1 MHPQSGNKF
10 LQNEAKRCESKD
22 LKAASKRN
30 LKKKVCKKFLKN
42 LEVTKKGFTFATDFR
57 LKLEAEFFLRFFDLL
72 VI

>member
-22 LKAASKRN
+22 SKR
-30 LKKKVCKKFLKN
+30 LQKETLKKVCKKFLKN
-42 LEVTKKGFTFATDFR
+42 LEVTKKGLTFATDFR
-57 LKLEAEFFLRFFDLL
+57 LKLEAEFFKRFFDLL